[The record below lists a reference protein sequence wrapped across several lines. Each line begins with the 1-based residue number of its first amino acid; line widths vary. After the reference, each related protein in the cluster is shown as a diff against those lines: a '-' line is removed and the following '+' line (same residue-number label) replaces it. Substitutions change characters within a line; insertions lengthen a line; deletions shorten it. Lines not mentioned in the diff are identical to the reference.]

1 MYKRGFYMGKR
12 IMSILISVGIMYL
25 FSIVFLA
32 GLTALVFYR
41 NLDRE
46 VAEGGIM
53 LTYILTGFVGGI
65 IISLFH
71 NRTLEI
77 KWPAYVALGYCLCFF
92 AISLICGGKTVSEN
106 LTTYLMILFLISST
120 AVVGYILAYTKR
132 RKR

>member
-1 MYKRGFYMGKR
+1 MGKR

-25 FSIVFLA
+25 FSTVFLA

-77 KWPAYVALGYCLCFF
+77 KNR
-92 AISLICGGKTVSEN
+92 II
-106 LTTYLMILFLISST
+106 
-120 AVVGYILAYTKR
+120 R
-132 RKR
+132 